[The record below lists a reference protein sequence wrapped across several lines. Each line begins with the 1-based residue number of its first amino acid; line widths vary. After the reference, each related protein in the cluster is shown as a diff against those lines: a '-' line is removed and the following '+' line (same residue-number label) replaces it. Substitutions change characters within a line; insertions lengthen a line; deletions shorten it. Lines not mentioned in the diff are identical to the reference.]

1 MAVGAGI
8 AMRAVIAKGKLERL
22 DAFSE
27 ETAVKPE
34 VIHENEW
41 LLNHPYAKIRGIRR
55 TADGRYFVESK
66 K

>member
-8 AMRAVIAKGKLERL
+8 AMRAVWAKGKLEVL
-22 DAFSE
+22 GAFSE

-34 VIHENEW
+34 MIHENEW
-41 LLNHPYAKIRGIRR
+41 LLNHPYAKSRGIRR
-55 TADGRYFVESK
+55 TVDGRYFVENK